1 MQDGD
6 NMKSSL
12 KIAIAAILVLLLS
25 AAMFFM
31 LPVKKIDS
39 NEVEYLSVTVS
50 GERIVLEGEECEQV
64 LSLLDEARA
73 RRMFAPAYRYDES
86 GAMELSLV
94 TDDGPLHI
102 VLGDGSSYMY
112 SSSDDTIWYSIIG
125 GEKLKNGIENALS

>member
-12 KIAIAAILVLLLS
+12 KIAIAAILVLLLA

-50 GERIVLEGEECEQV
+50 G
-64 LSLLDEARA
+64 
-73 RRMFAPAYRYDES
+73 
-86 GAMELSLV
+86 
-94 TDDGPLHI
+94 
-102 VLGDGSSYMY
+102 
-112 SSSDDTIWYSIIG
+112 
-125 GEKLKNGIENALS
+125 

>member
-1 MQDGD
+1 
-6 NMKSSL
+6 MKSSL
-12 KIAIAAILVLLLS
+12 KIAIAAILVLLL
-25 AAMFFM
+25 AAALFFM
-31 LPVKKIDS
+31 MPVKIIDADR
-39 NEVEYLSVTVS
+39 VTHLKVSIS
-50 GERIVLEGEECEQV
+50 GESEELEDEERAQV

-102 VLGDGSSYMY
+102 VLGAGSNYMY
-112 SSSDDTIWYSIIG
+112 SSSDDTIWYSIID

>member
-1 MQDGD
+1 
-6 NMKSSL
+6 MKSSL
-12 KIAIAAILVLLLS
+12 KIAIAAILVLLL
-25 AAMFFM
+25 AAALFFM
-31 LPVKKIDS
+31 MPVKIIDADR
-39 NEVEYLSVTVS
+39 VTHMKVSIS
-50 GERIVLEGEECEQV
+50 GESEELEDEERAQV

-102 VLGDGSSYMY
+102 VLGAGSSYMY

>member
-1 MQDGD
+1 
-6 NMKSSL
+6 MKSSL

-25 AAMFFM
+25 AALFFM
-31 LPVKKIDS
+31 MPVKIIDADR
-39 NEVEYLSVTVS
+39 VTHMKVSIS
-50 GERIVLEGEECEQV
+50 GESEELEDEERAQV

-102 VLGDGSSYMY
+102 VLGAGSNYMY
-112 SSSDDTIWYSIIG
+112 SSSDDTIWYSIID
-125 GEKLKNGIENALS
+125 GEKLKNDIENALS

>member
-1 MQDGD
+1 
-6 NMKSSL
+6 MKSSL

-25 AAMFFM
+25 AALFFM
-31 LPVKKIDS
+31 MPVKIIDADR
-39 NEVEYLSVTVS
+39 VTHMKVSVS
-50 GERIVLEGEECEQV
+50 GESEELEGEERAQV

-86 GAMELSLV
+86 GGMELSLV

-102 VLGDGSSYMY
+102 VLGAGSSYMY
-112 SSSDDTIWYSIIG
+112 SSSDDTIWYSIID

>member
-31 LPVKKIDS
+31 LPVKIIDADR
-39 NEVEYLSVTVS
+39 VTHMKVSIS
-50 GERIVLEGEECEQV
+50 GESEELEDEERAQV
-64 LSLLDEARA
+64 LSLLDETRA
-73 RRMFAPAYRYDES
+73 RRMFAPTYRYDEN
-86 GAMELSLV
+86 GGMELSLV

-102 VLGDGSSYMY
+102 VLGAGSNYMY
-112 SSSDDTIWYSIIG
+112 SSSDDTIWYSIID
-125 GEKLKNGIENALS
+125 GEKLKNDIENALS